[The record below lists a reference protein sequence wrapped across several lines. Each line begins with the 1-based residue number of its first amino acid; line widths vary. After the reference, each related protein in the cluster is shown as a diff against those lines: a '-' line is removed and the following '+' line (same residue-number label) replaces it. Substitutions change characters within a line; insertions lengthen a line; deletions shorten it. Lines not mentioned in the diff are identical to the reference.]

1 MNDYENK
8 LRAMVD
14 QKVTAAMEAEAERIA
29 QKIIANMMFAPVLD
43 VAAKTMPAMGVTVK
57 NGRQPKWRQLAPSN
71 CWLSFGDLSK
81 IKMMP
86 HNDYRKIAN
95 DVVDFLG
102 NTNPL
107 SRRDINQMLFNRNQ
121 SLTPGRISVLL
132 SNVIARGIFKVVP
145 VPTYE

>member
-14 QKVTAAMEAEAERIA
+14 QKVTAAMEAEADRIA
-29 QKIIANMMFAPVLD
+29 QTIIANMMFAPPN
-43 VAAKTMPAMGVTVK
+43 AAKTIPQPGVKQST
-57 NGRQPKWRQLAPSN
+57 GHQPKWRQLAPSN

-102 NTNPL
+102 NKNPL
-107 SRRDINQMLFNRNQ
+107 SRREINQMLSNRNP
-121 SLTPGRISVLL
+121 SLSVGRLSVLL
-132 SNVIARGIFKVVP
+132 SNVIALGILRVVA
-145 VPTYE
+145 VPDHE